1 MKGKTRNFAELYGY
15 KNLLGEFLVRDLKL
29 KYQGSALGFLWSLF
43 NPLLMVLVYTIAF
56 KLVIRIK
63 VDNFAFFLLSAL
75 LPWTFIAS
83 SLSAALSS
91 IVDNGGLVKKIY
103 FPREILPLSTVL
115 FQLVQLLLS
124 YLVLLPFLLALG
136 SLGVSLLLLPPL
148 LFLLTL
154 FVLGLSLALAGLYVH
169 FRDLKHLLEVG
180 LQVWF
185 WLTPIIYPFALV
197 PDRFK
202 PFFYFNP
209 ALFYLEGCRGIL
221 LNNRAPGVRE
231 WGVMVFWAL
240 LSFLLG
246 WRIFADKSRRFAE
259 EV

>member
-15 KNLLGEFLVRDLKL
+15 KNLLEEFLVRDLKL

-91 IVDNGGLVKKIY
+91 VVDNGGLVKKIY

-124 YLVLLPFLLALG
+124 YLVLLPFLL
-136 SLGVSLLLLPPL
+136 
-148 LFLLTL
+148 
-154 FVLGLSLALAGLYVH
+154 VLS
-169 FRDLKHLLEVG
+169 
-180 LQVWF
+180 
-185 WLTPIIYPFALV
+185 
-197 PDRFK
+197 
-202 PFFYFNP
+202 
-209 ALFYLEGCRGIL
+209 
-221 LNNRAPGVRE
+221 
-231 WGVMVFWAL
+231 
-240 LSFLLG
+240 
-246 WRIFADKSRRFAE
+246 
-259 EV
+259 